1 MSCSLVTHF
10 DNEVVERTEC
20 VICYDTIQEGKCNSV
35 VTECGHKFHTNC
47 LMKNVAFN
55 GFGCPYCR
63 TKMAEKRADNSDSDD
78 EDEDTRAD
86 DSDSD
91 SVDEAEDPRD
101 CSLYRDT
108 FYGVNCNNYS
118 DYALTSYRM
127 LFQSANNEVLEED
140 AFDLSDAYLDELSE
154 KLEKRGID
162 KNYIM
167 RCILTQHPNFS
178 RKLRLF
184 EYGDILF
191 DLMYEITEPLN

>member
-1 MSCSLVTHF
+1 MACSLRTHF
-10 DNEVVERTEC
+10 ESEVVEKTEC
-20 VICYDTIQEGKCNSV
+20 VICYEEINDGKCNSV

-63 TKMAEKRADNSDSDD
+63 TKMAEKQ
-78 EDEDTRAD
+78 AD

-91 SVDEAEDPRD
+91 SDDEAEDPRD

-108 FYGVNCNNYS
+108 FYGVKGNNFS
-118 DYALTSYRM
+118 DYALASYRM
-127 LFQSANNEVLEED
+127 LFQRANNEVLEED
-140 AFDLSDAYLDELSE
+140 TFDLSDVYLDELSE
-154 KLEKRGID
+154 KLEKKGID

-178 RKLRLF
+178 RKLRIF
-184 EYGDILF
+184 EFGDILF

>member
-1 MSCSLVTHF
+1 MACYLGTHF
-10 DNEVVERTEC
+10 DNEVVEKTEC
-20 VICYDTIQEGKCNSV
+20 VICYEEIQEGKCNSV

-63 TKMAEKRADNSDSDD
+63 TQMAEKRADDSDD
-78 EDEDTRAD
+78 DDEAEDIRAD
-86 DSDSD
+86 
-91 SVDEAEDPRD
+91 DEAEDPRD

-108 FYGVNCNNYS
+108 FYGVKGNNFS

-127 LFQSANNEVLEED
+127 LFQSANSEVLEED
-140 AFDLSDAYLDELSE
+140 TFDLSDAYLDELSE

-178 RKLRLF
+178 KKLRIF

>member
-1 MSCSLVTHF
+1 MACSLRTHF
-10 DNEVVERTEC
+10 ENEVVEKTEC
-20 VICYDTIQEGKCNSV
+20 VICYEEINDGKCNSV

-63 TKMAEKRADNSDSDD
+63 TKMAEKQ
-78 EDEDTRAD
+78 AD

-91 SVDEAEDPRD
+91 SDDEREDPRD
-101 CSLYRDT
+101 CSLYRET
-108 FYGVNCNNYS
+108 FYGVKGNNFS
-118 DYALTSYRM
+118 DYAIASYRM
-127 LFQSANNEVLEED
+127 LFQRANNEVLEED
-140 AFDLSDAYLDELSE
+140 TFDLSDAYLDELSE
-154 KLEKRGID
+154 KLEKKGID

-178 RKLRLF
+178 RKLRIF
-184 EYGDILF
+184 EFGDILF

>member
-1 MSCSLVTHF
+1 MACSLGTHF
-10 DNEVVERTEC
+10 ESEVVEKTEC
-20 VICYDTIQEGKCNSV
+20 VICYEEINDGKCNSV

-63 TKMAEKRADNSDSDD
+63 TQMAEKRADDSDD
-78 EDEDTRAD
+78 DDEAEDIRAD
-86 DSDSD
+86 
-91 SVDEAEDPRD
+91 DEAEDPRD

-108 FYGVNCNNYS
+108 FYGVKGNNFS

-127 LFQSANNEVLEED
+127 LFQSANSEVLEED
-140 AFDLSDAYLDELSE
+140 TFDLSDAYLDELSE

-178 RKLRLF
+178 RKLRIF
-184 EYGDILF
+184 EFGDILF